1 MKKEILDNKSNGKH
15 NRRNS
20 GNVPKHLN
28 EVPIATSSK
37 KTNIFPKTKDEQN
50 LQRLREE
57 FNEKQKKDPNHP
69 KTSYS
74 NNRKIGTNQHFS
86 YTKSLSADKYKQKA
100 KHNSYNSNFKN
111 INNTKSNHNHKKK
124 QKLDYCDKRHPGYLY
139 YKESQ
144 NLLKKYG
151 KRTQTGKIF
160 NRKIN
165 LDPIRF
171 HKNNRF
177 PDIYKGQFRKMS
189 SRPPYY
195 YNNPITKN
203 NPFSP
208 YWINKILNKND
219 FQIEIKGF
227 SNGVPQLKS
236 VRRSNELMQIFYGA
250 DKEIKEFNKMQNDKN
265 NNNNNN
271 NKDFH
276 KIIDKEDN
284 DNKEEMR
291 RIDEANDNDKI
302 ENEDV
307 GEDDNINNDDM
318 MNENEKQFY
327 TNQKNFFKFR
337 KDIQEEPEYLEQ
349 DDENNE
355 NNENNENKENK
366 ENKEDIENDNKPKNE
381 SVKVNIIEEV
391 F

>member
-1 MKKEILDNKSNGKH
+1 MKKEELNSKSNDNH

-20 GNVPKHLN
+20 NVPKN
-28 EVPIATSSK
+28 SNNVPISVSCK
-37 KTNIFPKTKDEQN
+37 KTNIYSKKKEEQN

-57 FNEKQKKDPNHP
+57 FNQNQKKDQNHP

-74 NNRKIGTNQHFS
+74 NSRQPTNQHS
-86 YTKSLSADKYKQKA
+86 IYTKSLSADKYKQKA
-100 KHNSYNSNFKN
+100 MHNYYNNYHKN
-111 INNTKSNHNHKKK
+111 LNKTKSNHNHKNK
-124 QKLDYCDKRHPGYLY
+124 QKLDYCDKKHPGYLY

-165 LDPIRF
+165 LDPIKF
-171 HKNNRF
+171 HKNRF

-189 SRPPYY
+189 SRPTYY
-195 YNNPITKN
+195 YNNPINKN

-227 SNGVPQLKS
+227 SNGVPQLRS
-236 VRRSNELMQIFYGA
+236 VRRDNELMQIFYGV
-250 DKEIKEFNKMQNDKN
+250 DKEIKERDRKN
-265 NNNNNN
+265 NNQ
-271 NKDFH
+271 DPH
-276 KIIDKEDN
+276 KIIDKENN

-291 RIDEANDNDKI
+291 HINETSDNNKV
-302 ENEDV
+302 ENYEVEDV
-307 GEDDNINNDDM
+307 GEEDNINDDM
-318 MNENEKQFY
+318 INENEKQFY

-337 KDIQEEPEYLEQ
+337 KDIKEEPEYLEQ

-355 NNENNENKENK
+355 NNENNENKENR
-366 ENKEDIENDNKPKNE
+366 ENNENEEKKENDNKSKNE
-381 SVKVNIIEEV
+381 KDKPKIELISEEV

>member
-1 MKKEILDNKSNGKH
+1 MKKEILDNKPNGKH

-37 KTNIFPKTKDEQN
+37 KTNIFPKTKEEQN

-100 KHNSYNSNFKN
+100 MHNSYNSNFKN

-165 LDPIRF
+165 LDPVGF
-171 HKNNRF
+171 HKNNNGRKF
-177 PDIYKGQFRKMS
+177 PDIYKSQFRKMS
-189 SRPPYY
+189 SRPPYF
-195 YNNPITKN
+195 YNNPINKN

-227 SNGVPQLKS
+227 ANGVPQLKG
-236 VRRSNELMQIFYGA
+236 VRKNNNELMEILSA
-250 DKEIKEFNKMQNDKN
+250 SKEIKDFNKQQNEIKNSN
-265 NNNNNN
+265 NNNYC
-271 NKDFH
+271 
-276 KIIDKEDN
+276 KIFDKE
-284 DNKEEMR
+284 
-291 RIDEANDNDKI
+291 
-302 ENEDV
+302 
-307 GEDDNINNDDM
+307 NNDDKYEM
-318 MNENEKQFY
+318 RHINGTNDNNKKENDGGGENVDEDNNINDDDMINENEKPFY

-337 KDIQEEPEYLEQ
+337 KDIMEEPEYLEQ

-355 NNENNENKENK
+355 NNENNDNNNKSKK
-366 ENKEDIENDNKPKNE
+366 EEVNEEIENSQDVVFNNK
-381 SVKVNIIEEV
+381 
-391 F
+391 

>member
-1 MKKEILDNKSNGKH
+1 MKKEELNRKSIDKH
-15 NRRNS
+15 NKKNN
-20 GNVPKHLN
+20 GNVPKHSN
-28 EVPIATSSK
+28 NVPITVSCK
-37 KTNIFPKTKDEQN
+37 KTNINSKKKDEQN

-57 FNEKQKKDPNHP
+57 FNQNQKKDQNHP

-74 NNRKIGTNQHFS
+74 NNRLPTNQHS
-86 YTKSLSADKYKQKA
+86 IYTKSLSADKYKQKA
-100 KHNSYNSNFKN
+100 MHNYYNNYHKNFNK
-111 INNTKSNHNHKKK
+111 TKSNHNHKNKH
-124 QKLDYCDKRHPGYLY
+124 KLDYCDKKHPGYLY

-189 SRPPYY
+189 SRPTYY

-236 VRRSNELMQIFYGA
+236 VRRSNELMQIFSGA
-250 DKEIKEFNKMQNDKN
+250 NKEIIEFNKMQNDK
-265 NNNNNN
+265 NNNNN

-291 RIDEANDNDKI
+291 RINEENDNNKI